1 MKTKRWMMLVLIF
14 TVASIGLY
22 AYASALDGCG
32 KIKNNDEDN
41 KNCNACYT
49 KEIITHEQI
58 CAGDLF
64 VSECKGVKKEEREHY
79 RLYSGGDCV
88 GSTAAGFYVVLGGSI
103 FGPYEEKPDS
113 ATEEHQGPKLPN
125 VSGTYTHAEAGN
137 CLCVQGDAQ
146 DPKEECIWRAKSC
159 I

>member
-1 MKTKRWMMLVLIF
+1 MKGKRWMMLVLVF

-32 KIKNNDEDN
+32 KIKNNDEHN

-49 KEIITHEQI
+49 KEVITFEQV

-64 VSECKGVKKEEREHY
+64 VSDCKGVEQKEREHY
-79 RLYSGGDCV
+79 RLYDGGDCV
-88 GSTAAGFYVVLGGSI
+88 AGTQTGFYVVIGARLT
-103 FGPYEEKPDS
+103 GPYQEKPPS
-113 ATEEHQGPKLPN
+113 ATEEHEGPKLPN
-125 VSGTYTHAEAGN
+125 IEGAYNNAEAGA
-137 CLCVQGDAQ
+137 CLCIEGDAQ
-146 DPKEECIWRAKSC
+146 KAKTECIDRAKSC